1 MYKSCTGLSLTF
13 GYTNPW
19 AIMLREQC
27 DAWASVPSG
36 TYQFLTVFLVDV
48 PAAKCIC
55 KDSQGENFVRYA
67 TDVCFERSPEQMKP
81 LIRAMI
87 DAQGLGI
94 IDTCDAIISHTIS
107 R

>member
-1 MYKSCTGLSLTF
+1 
-13 GYTNPW
+13 
-19 AIMLREQC
+19 MLREQC